1 MSDSSTLFRR
11 TALQIALL
19 SLPLFGLSAN
29 ALAADIPQVKIT
41 VNDKQCDPMALTVPA
56 GKTQFV
62 VHNASQKGLEWEI
75 LKGVM
80 VVEERENVA
89 PGFTQKMTATLEPG
103 EYDMTCGL
111 LSNPK
116 GKLTVTAQ
124 DGQSA
129 AKPDAMAL
137 VGPIAEY
144 KVYVM
149 QQVGELVTHTKAFTD
164 AVKQGDLATA
174 RKLYAPTRVYYE
186 SIEPIAELFSDLDA
200 SIDSRVDDHEK
211 GVKADDFTGFHRIEY
226 SLFAENTTQ
235 GLDALADGLNKDVK
249 DLQARVAGLTFPPE
263 KVVGGAAALLEE
275 VAATKISGEE
285 DRYSHTDLY
294 DFQGNIDG
302 AKKIVDLFRPQIEQQ
317 DKAFVA
323 KVDKNFAAVDKIL
336 AKYKT
341 KDGGFETY
349 DKVKE
354 ADRKALVGPV
364 NTLAEDLSTL
374 RGKLG
379 LN

>member
-1 MSDSSTLFRR
+1 MSDY
-11 TALQIALL
+11 
-19 SLPLFGLSAN
+19 
-29 ALAADIPQVKIT
+29 KIYVT
-41 VNDKQCDPMALTVPA
+41 
-56 GKTQFV
+56 
-62 VHNASQKGLEWEI
+62 EEI
-75 LKGVM
+75 
-80 VVEERENVA
+80 
-89 PGFTQKMTATLEPG
+89 
-103 EYDMTCGL
+103 
-111 LSNPK
+111 
-116 GKLTVTAQ
+116 
-124 DGQSA
+124 
-129 AKPDAMAL
+129 
-137 VGPIAEY
+137 
-144 KVYVM
+144 
-149 QQVGELVTHTKAFTD
+149 GELVTQTKAFTD
-164 AVKQGDLATA
+164 AINKGDLATA
-174 RKLYAPTRVYYE
+174 KKLYAPTRVHYE

-211 GVKADDFTGFHRIEY
+211 GVTAEDFTGFHRIEY
-226 SLFAENTTQ
+226 VLFSQNTTK
-235 GLDALADGLNKDVK
+235 GLEELTAKLNTDVN
-249 DLQARVAGLTFPPE
+249 DLKTRVDGLTFPPE

-302 AKKIVDLFRPQIEQQ
+302 AKKIVDLFRGQIEKQ
-317 DKAFVA
+317 DKAFLA
-323 KVDKNFAAVDKIL
+323 KVDKNFATVDKIL

-354 ADRKALVGPV
+354 NDRKALVGPV

>member
-1 MSDSSTLFRR
+1 MKKSTL
-11 TALQIALL
+11 AL
-19 SLPLFGLSAN
+19 SLLMTLSP
-29 ALAADIPQVKIT
+29 LAAFAAT
-41 VNDKQCDPMALTVPA
+41 T
-56 GKTQFV
+56 
-62 VHNASQKGLEWEI
+62 
-75 LKGVM
+75 
-80 VVEERENVA
+80 A
-89 PGFTQKMTATLEPG
+89 PL
-103 EYDMTCGL
+103 D
-111 LSNPK
+111 
-116 GKLTVTAQ
+116 
-124 DGQSA
+124 
-129 AKPDAMAL
+129 L
-137 VGPIAEY
+137 VGPVSDY
-144 KVYVM
+144 KLYVTEEI
-149 QQVGELVTHTKAFTD
+149 GELVTQTQAFTD
-164 AVKQGDLATA
+164 AINKGDLATA
-174 RKLYAPTRVYYE
+174 KKLYAPTRVHYE

-211 GVKADDFTGFHRIEY
+211 GVTAEDFTGFHRIEY
-226 SLFAENTTQ
+226 ALFSQNSTRGLEALTAKLNT
-235 GLDALADGLNKDVK
+235 DVN
-249 DLQARVAGLTFPPE
+249 DLKTRVDGLTFPPE

-302 AKKIVDLFRPQIEQQ
+302 AKKIVDLFRGQIDKQ
-317 DKAFVA
+317 DKAFLA

-364 NTLAEDLSTL
+364 NTLAEDLSML